1 MKNSPIFI
9 IGVSRTGSK
18 FYMQLLNSHKE
29 IFIAPELMFKHPQKK
44 DMFSALNEELK
55 QLDNRSLT
63 DTIYN
68 LNLKGSYK
76 STIGLVPSDILIKHL
91 NKDEVK
97 NPYDVLNIIL
107 QLAAQSEGKKIWGAK
122 FPIHFSYTNELLK
135 EINNCLVLFLT
146 RDPRDIYT
154 SDYTKKSKE
163 KRTTGNKFPI
173 KGYLLKPAVLFYTIW
188 EWRRSLNVY
197 DQLQKS
203 KDHDRVQMFKYEN
216 IISQKENVV
225 KDIANFIDES
235 PEAFSTKEMK
245 IVDSSFSKKLELN
258 RWKKKLSLIEKLI
271 FKIAVGRKMKKY
283 GYY

>member
-44 DMFSALNEELK
+44 DMFSTLNEELK
-55 QLDNRSLT
+55 QLDNRSLM
-63 DTIYN
+63 DSIYN

-76 STIGLVPSDILIKHL
+76 STIDLVPSDLLIKHL

-107 QLAAQSEGKKIWGAK
+107 QLATQSEGKKIWGAK

-197 DQLQKS
+197 GQLQKS
-203 KDHDRVQMFKYEN
+203 KDHDRVRMFKYEN

-235 PEAFSTKEMK
+235 PEAFSTEEMK